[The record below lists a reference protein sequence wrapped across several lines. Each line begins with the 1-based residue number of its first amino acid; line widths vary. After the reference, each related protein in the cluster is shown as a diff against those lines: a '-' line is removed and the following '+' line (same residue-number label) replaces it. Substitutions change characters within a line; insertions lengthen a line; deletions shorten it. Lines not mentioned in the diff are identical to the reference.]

1 MGVSTHTKTM
11 MRTTFVILSIVAL
24 AAAVPVAKKAT
35 AKFDYFEM
43 GRRSFSSGFTSSSGY
58 SSGAT
63 PAPTQSPTLAGSTTI
78 TQVVTMGF
86 AGLSSHVDFAGSNEQ
101 IQANFGYG
109 SALMIVD
116 STQTGTSFKSGC
128 RVTSV
133 AAAARRAD
141 MGVTFTAVTTP
152 ALAAAAQSAAEGL
165 TTAHLAT
172 SMSNVLQMLQASDAA
187 TFGSMQ
193 PPTVSAVGTPTV
205 TTAASTSGAS
215 SVVTF
220 SGVAFAVAA
229 VAAFRR

>member
-43 GRRSFSSGFTSSSGY
+43 GRRSFSSGFSSGYTSSSGY

-78 TQVVTMGF
+78 TQKVTMGF
-86 AGLSSHVDFAGSNEQ
+86 AGLSSHTDFAGSNEQ
-101 IQANFGYG
+101 ILANFGYG

-116 STQTGTSFKSGC
+116 STQQGTSFKS
-128 RVTSV
+128 
-133 AAAARRAD
+133 ARRAS
-141 MGVTFTAVTTP
+141 MSVTFTAVTTP

-165 TTAHLAT
+165 TTTHLTT

-193 PPTVSAVGTPTV
+193 PPTVSAVAAPTV

>member
-1 MGVSTHTKTM
+1 

-24 AAAVPVAKKAT
+24 AAAIPVAKKAT

-43 GRRSFSSGFTSSSGY
+43 GRRSFSSGFSSGYTSSSGY

-86 AGLSSHVDFAGSNEQ
+86 AGLSSHTAFAGSNEQ
-101 IQANFGYG
+101 TLANFGYG

-133 AAAARRAD
+133 AAARRAS
-141 MGVTFTAVTTP
+141 MSVTFTAVTTP
-152 ALAAAAQSAAEGL
+152 ALASAAQSAANGL
-165 TTAHLAT
+165 TPTHLTT

-187 TFGSMQ
+187 TFGTMAT
-193 PPTVSAVGTPTV
+193 PTVSAVATPTV

-215 SVVTF
+215 SMVTF
-220 SGVAFAVAA
+220 SSVAFAVAA
-229 VAAFRR
+229 VATFRR